1 MSTDLG
7 GEAGTYCSERG
18 IQRPVAKTV
27 LQKDIKLLLDK
38 PRNHNPA
45 KRFKDSHM
53 YQLAA
58 NFKKKKPNPTNQQSN
73 ILSQM
78 QTEKELRKICSFL
91 TETTSGH

>member
-38 PRNHNPA
+38 PRNHHPA
-45 KRFKDSHM
+45 KSFKDIHM
-53 YQLAA
+53 YKLAA
-58 NFKKKKPNPTNQQSN
+58 NFKNKTPNPTNN
-73 ILSQM
+73 PTYFHM
-78 QTEKELRKICSFL
+78 QIEKELSKISSSL
-91 TETTSGH
+91 N